1 MEAIRVGLASFVVFA
16 LLGVATF
23 YGQEHGAGQQSK
35 MDMPKMDM
43 SKMDRPGTVFC
54 PGMSTGQL
62 CPMGTVNTLKLT
74 GAKKQ
79 KWTEA
84 ANRYNK
90 AVDAATK
97 QLLEDSKTTL
107 SPEEYAQVEKWFA
120 EGLNPEINRLLAAK
134 EAGTK

>member
-1 MEAIRVGLASFVVFA
+1 MRCLKQIGVGLAGVVLFGLMSA
-16 LLGVATF
+16 GVS
-23 YGQEHGAGQQSK
+23 YGQAHGAGQQSK
-35 MDMPKMDM
+35 MNMSKMDM
-43 SKMDRPGTVFC
+43 SGTVFC
-54 PGMSTGQL
+54 PGMSTGKL

-107 SPEEYAQVEKWFA
+107 SPKEYAQVEKWFA
-120 EGLNPEINRLLAAK
+120 KGLNPEINRLLAAK
-134 EAGTK
+134 DGSAK

>member
-1 MEAIRVGLASFVVFA
+1 MKAIRVGLASFVVFA
-16 LLGVATF
+16 LLGVAVF
-23 YGQEHGAGQQSK
+23 YGQAHGAGQQSK
-35 MDMPKMDM
+35 MDM
-43 SKMDRPGTVFC
+43 SKKDHSGTVFC
-54 PGMSTGQL
+54 PGMSTGKL

-120 EGLNPEINRLLAAK
+120 KGLNPEINRLLAAK
-134 EAGTK
+134 EAGAK